1 MLDQSSRFQM
11 ACLGSGG
18 VGKTSIIKQYLYGT
32 HSQDHSE
39 TVEETYIQTYKIN
52 GDNKRI
58 DFIDTAGSFVF
69 PEMQKIYIAR
79 AVGFILVYSVND
91 AISFELVK
99 IIWEQIKSVRKDIL
113 SIPCVIVGNKVDM
126 ENKREVETFD
136 ALEWAYNEN
145 LGGCFVEV
153 SAKDNNGI
161 KNAFD
166 ILLEQLGNTRSE
178 QTGPFRMRTTSFTR
192 HQYQADIKRKI
203 LQRNA
208 VKMKANYDIVSP
220 SSKCF
225 QNLVFDNYQEKTIYR
240 LITPQRKHALCHDN
254 QQQKLFNR
262 SRSDTCAHIVKR
274 QRNSCMKVVR
284 SNSMSVEK
292 SFCMEQSKVA
302 SSIRDTNLLDCQD
315 EKSLQTDDL
324 HQGKKSSYKTPL
336 FIVKR
341 ILRLVR
347 KMRSKT
353 TK

>member
-1 MLDQSSRFQM
+1 MLEQCSRFQM

-39 TVEETYIQTYKIN
+39 TVEETYIQTYNIN

-79 AVGFILVYSVND
+79 AVGFMLVYSVND

-99 IIWEQIKSVRKDIL
+99 IIWQQIKSVRKDIL

-153 SAKDNNGI
+153 SARENNGI

-192 HQYQADIKRKI
+192 HQCQADIERKI
-203 LQRNA
+203 LQQNA
-208 VKMKANYDIVSP
+208 KKANYDIVSL

-225 QNLVFDNYQEKTIYR
+225 QNLVFDNYQEKKIYR
-240 LITPQRKHALCHDN
+240 LIKPHRKHALCHDN
-254 QQQKLFNR
+254 QQQKHLKR
-262 SRSDTCAHIVKR
+262 SRSDTWAYIVKR
-274 QRNSCMKVVR
+274 QRNSCVKEVR
-284 SNSMSVEK
+284 SNSMSEENT
-292 SFCMEQSKVA
+292 FYMEQTKVA
-302 SSIRDTNLLDCQD
+302 SNIRNTNLLDCQD
-315 EKSLQTDDL
+315 EKPLQTNDL
-324 HQGKKSSYKTPL
+324 HQRKKSSNKSL
-336 FIVKR
+336 
-341 ILRLVR
+341 
-347 KMRSKT
+347 M
-353 TK
+353 

>member
-1 MLDQSSRFQM
+1 MLEQCSRFQM

-18 VGKTSIIKQYLYGT
+18 VGKTSFIKQYLYEA
-32 HSQDHSE
+32 HSEDHNE
-39 TVEETYIQTYKIN
+39 TVEETYIQTYNIN

-58 DFIDTAGSFVF
+58 DFIDTAGAFVF

-79 AVGFILVYSVND
+79 AVGFILVYSIND
-91 AISFELVK
+91 AMSFELVK
-99 IIWEQIKSVRKDIL
+99 IVWKQIKSMRKDIL

-192 HQYQADIKRKI
+192 HQSAADITRKI
-203 LQRNA
+203 LQRN
-208 VKMKANYDIVSP
+208 VKMKANYDMVSP

-225 QNLVFDNYQEKTIYR
+225 QNLVFDNYKEKKIYR
-240 LITPQRKHALCHDN
+240 LITPHRKHALCHDK
-254 QQQKLFNR
+254 QQQKHFYR
-262 SRSDTCAHIVKR
+262 SRSDTWAHIVKR
-274 QRNSCMKVVR
+274 QRNSCVKVVR
-284 SNSMSVEK
+284 SNSMSVENPC
-292 SFCMEQSKVA
+292 CMEKTKVA
-302 SSIRDTNLLDCQD
+302 SSIRNTNLLDCQD
-315 EKSLQTDDL
+315 QQSLQPDDQCHDKQSSTKTSL
-324 HQGKKSSYKTPL
+324 FMVKCVLQLCRKLRGKTIK
-336 FIVKR
+336 
-341 ILRLVR
+341 
-347 KMRSKT
+347 
-353 TK
+353 